1 MLLNTYGFVLENS
14 RRAFFWDSLEIL
26 AVTIGFCIKSI
37 NHFVIVE
44 LCLIPDALIPDIC

>member
-1 MLLNTYGFVLENS
+1 MDS
-14 RRAFFWDSLEIL
+14 REFKKGIFWDSLEIFAL
-26 AVTIGFCIKSI
+26 IIGVCIKSK